1 MRVKLKQG
9 LSILFGLVLIGT
21 VVFIAYHFS
30 INDKRVAVELENAKR
45 DKTSIPTLENNL
57 STPAATGIPDGKDV
71 LESPVEIAPPPPPP
85 PPTPKPKLPKEEQ
98 PIIIDAAFGL
108 TKETNGDLIVGLYGL
123 QKTAKG
129 YQRYF
134 SYRCDAKDSKL
145 VKFDTGAYFVFGR
158 SNGVMVRDI
167 TVDDKTY
174 YTTEGDGKDIVKALN
189 RASSFSFSVPS
200 GTVYKVTV
208 HDRSENDLP
217 CL

>member
-9 LSILFGLVLIGT
+9 LSILVGLVLIGT

-30 INDKRVAVELENAKR
+30 INDKRVAVELENSKK
-45 DKTSIPTLENNL
+45 DKSTIPTLENNL
-57 STPAATGIPDGKDV
+57 STPQATGIPDGKDV
-71 LESPVEIAPPPPPP
+71 LERPVDIAPPPPPP
-85 PPTPKPKLPKEEQ
+85 PPTPKLPKEEQ
-98 PIIIDAAFGL
+98 PIHINAAFGL
-108 TKETNGDLIVGLYGL
+108 TKETNGDLIVGLYDIR
-123 QKTAKG
+123 KTTRG

-134 SYRCDAKDSKL
+134 SYRCDSKKSEL

-167 TVDDKTY
+167 TVDGKTY

-200 GTVYKVTV
+200 GTVYEVTV
-208 HDRSENDLP
+208 NNRSENDLP

>member
-9 LSILFGLVLIGT
+9 LSILFGLILIGT
-21 VVFIAYHFS
+21 VVFIAYRYS
-30 INDKRVAVELENAKR
+30 INDKRVAVELENAKK
-45 DKTSIPTLENNL
+45 DKSVITTLDNHL
-57 STPAATGIPDGKDV
+57 STPEATGIPDGKDV

-85 PPTPKPKLPKEEQ
+85 TPKLPKEEK
-98 PIIIDAAFGL
+98 PIHINAAFGL
-108 TKETNGDLIVGLYGL
+108 TKETNGDLIVGLYDL
-123 QKTAKG
+123 RKTSKG

-134 SYRCDAKDSKL
+134 SYRCDYKNSNL

-167 TVDDKTY
+167 TVDGKTY

-189 RASSFSFSVPS
+189 RASTFSFSVPS
-200 GTVYKVTV
+200 GTVYEVTV
-208 HDRSENDLP
+208 NNRSENDLP

>member
-21 VVFIAYHFS
+21 VVFIAYRFS
-30 INDKRVAVELENAKR
+30 INDKRVAVELENAKK
-45 DKTSIPTLENNL
+45 DKATIPTLDNNL

-71 LESPVEIAPPPPPP
+71 LESPVEIAPPPPL
-85 PPTPKPKLPKEEQ
+85 PPTPKLPKEEQ

-108 TKETNGDLIVGLYGL
+108 TKETNGDLIVGLYDL
-123 QKTAKG
+123 RKTSKG

-134 SYRCDAKDSKL
+134 SYRCDAKDSRL
-145 VKFDTGAYFVFGR
+145 VKFDTGSYFVFGR

>member
-21 VVFIAYHFS
+21 VVFIAYCFS
-30 INDKRVAVELENAKR
+30 INDKRVAVELENAKK
-45 DKTSIPTLENNL
+45 DKATIPTLDNNL

-71 LESPVEIAPPPPPP
+71 LESPVEIAPPP
-85 PPTPKPKLPKEEQ
+85 TPKLPKEEQ

-108 TKETNGDLIVGLYGL
+108 TKETNGDLIVGLYDL
-123 QKTAKG
+123 RKTSKG

-134 SYRCDAKDSKL
+134 SYRCDAKDSRL

>member
-30 INDKRVAVELENAKR
+30 INDKRVAVELENTKK
-45 DKTSIPTLENNL
+45 DKATIPTLDNNL

-71 LESPVEIAPPPPPP
+71 LESPVEIAPPP
-85 PPTPKPKLPKEEQ
+85 TPKLPKEEQ

-108 TKETNGDLIVGLYGL
+108 TKETNGDLIVGLYDL
-123 QKTAKG
+123 RKTSKG

>member
-21 VVFIAYHFS
+21 VVFIAYRFS
-30 INDKRVAVELENAKR
+30 INDKRVAVELENAKK
-45 DKTSIPTLENNL
+45 DKATIPTLDNNL

-71 LESPVEIAPPPPPP
+71 LESPVEIAPPP
-85 PPTPKPKLPKEEQ
+85 TPKLPKEEQ

-108 TKETNGDLIVGLYGL
+108 TKETNGDLIVGLYDL
-123 QKTAKG
+123 RKTSKG